1 MHVLIMAV
9 GSTGDV
15 APYTGLGARLR
26 QAGHEVAIAAAAS
39 FAGMVTAAEL
49 EHRVLPGDPR
59 AAQQSEANRRWQR
72 RGRGVR
78 SGAEMTRLLAR
89 HMRELGDGMIAAAEQ
104 NTDVVLLSGPAYLG
118 GADVAEGLGLPSAGV
133 FAAPAHPTREF
144 PPLIGLPDLGPT
156 GNWLAGRAVFAG
168 MSPILAP
175 AIRHIRSTLGLAPR
189 SFRRAVRAHDR
200 ARWPVR
206 YGVSPLVVPRPHDWR
221 PGLEMAGYFWPHH
234 GAWTPPTTLRE
245 FLDAGP
251 PPVAVSFGSMAP
263 RDPQLWSALIAD
275 ALRHAG
281 LRGVVQAGW
290 AELEVR
296 EEHVLTVGD
305 VPHTWLL
312 PRVAALVHHS
322 GAGTTAAALRA
333 GVPTVPVPIA
343 ADQHF
348 WAARQV
354 ALGVAPARLEGKGLT
369 ADALAAAIR
378 AAVGDPEHRLA
389 AGRLAARLE
398 GEDGA
403 TEVVRLLPELAST
416 RP

>member
-1 MHVLIMAV
+1 MRVLIMAV
-9 GSTGDV
+9 GTTGDV
-15 APYTGLGARLR
+15 APYTGLGAGLR
-26 QAGHEVAIAAAAS
+26 RAGHEVAIAAAEP
-39 FAGMVTAAEL
+39 FAAMVAAAGL

-59 AAQQSEANRRWQR
+59 AAQRSEANQRWQR
-72 RGRGVR
+72 GGRGVR
-78 SGAEMTRLLAR
+78 GGVEMTRLLAR
-89 HMRELGDGMIAAAEQ
+89 HLRELGDAMIAAAARD
-104 NTDVVLLSGPAYLG
+104 TDVVLLSGPAYLG

-156 GNWLAGRAVFAG
+156 GNRLAGGAVFAG

-175 AIRHIRSTLGLAPR
+175 AIRHIRSTLGLPPR
-189 SFRRAVRAHDR
+189 SFRRTVQAHDR

-206 YGVSPLVVPRPHDWR
+206 YGVSPLVVPRPRDWR

-234 GAWTPPTTLRE
+234 GAWTPPPTLRA

-263 RDPQLWSALIAD
+263 RDPDRWSALIAD
-275 ALRHAG
+275 ALRQAG
-281 LRGVVQAGW
+281 RRGIVQAGW
-290 AELEVR
+290 AGFDVSA
-296 EEHVLTVGD
+296 EHVVTVGE

-354 ALGVAPARLEGKGLT
+354 ALGVAPARLTSRGLT

-378 AAVGDPEHRLA
+378 AAVGEPGHRDR
-389 AGRLAARLE
+389 AGRFAARLE

-403 TEVVRLLPELAST
+403 PEVARLLPELV
-416 RP
+416 